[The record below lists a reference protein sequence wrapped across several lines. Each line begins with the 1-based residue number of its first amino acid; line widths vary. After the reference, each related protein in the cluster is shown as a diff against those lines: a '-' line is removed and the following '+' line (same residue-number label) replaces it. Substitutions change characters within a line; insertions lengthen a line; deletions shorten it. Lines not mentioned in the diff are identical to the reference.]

1 MSQRP
6 NVTIPD
12 AGMLATPRTRRDI
25 LKLIAVGGTL
35 VLLPAALAACSD
47 DNGVKP
53 PTQPLPN
60 SGSALTIDFAKGDIA
75 VLQFAYALEQLEA
88 DFYTKAVNAFGSSN
102 LTAAEKAVLQDIKYH
117 EVLHREFLKAALGP
131 TNDFTVVATY
141 PSVNFNDRTSVLTA
155 AKTFEDLGVAAY
167 NGAAQYITSAVNLT
181 LAGKIVSVE
190 ARHASAISDLLSPKT
205 SAFAPKAF
213 DDVFRPSMVA
223 TAAQGFIVNKLGF
236 ANAPSTFVQGPNNN
250 G

>member
-6 NVTIPD
+6 TVVLSD

-25 LKLIAVGGTL
+25 LKLMAIGGGL
-35 VLLPAALAACSD
+35 VFLPAALAGCSD
-47 DNGVKP
+47 DNGITTP
-53 PTQPLPN
+53 PTPLPN
-60 SGSALTIDFAKGDIA
+60 SGAALTIDFAKGDIA

-102 LTAAEKAVLQDIKYH
+102 LTAAEKAILQDIKYH
-117 EVLHREFLKAALGP
+117 EVLHRELFKAALGT
-131 TNDFTVVATY
+131 TNDFTLNATY
-141 PSVNFNDRTSVLTA
+141 PGVNFNDRLSVLTA

-167 NGAAQYITSAVNLT
+167 NGAGQYLTSTTFLT

-190 ARHASAISDLLSPKT
+190 ARHAAVISDLLSPKT
-205 SAFAPKAF
+205 SAFAPTAF
-213 DDVFRPSMVA
+213 DDVFRPSKVA
-223 TAAQGFIVNKLGF
+223 AAAQGFVVDKLGF

>member
-6 NVTIPD
+6 TVNILD
-12 AGMLATPRTRRDI
+12 AGMLNTPRTRRDI

-35 VLLPAALAACSD
+35 VLLPAALAGCSD
-47 DNGVKP
+47 DNGVAP

-60 SGSALTIDFAKGDIA
+60 SGSPLTIDFAKGDIA

-88 DFYTKAVNAFGSSN
+88 DFYTKVVAAFGGSN
-102 LTAAEKAVLQDIKYH
+102 LTAAEKVVLQDIKNH
-117 EVLHREFLKAALGP
+117 EVLHREFLKAALGAS
-131 TNDFTVVATY
+131 NDFAVTATY
-141 PSVNFNDRTSVLTA
+141 PGVNFSDRTSVLTA
-155 AKTFEDLGVAAY
+155 AKAFEDLGVAAY
-167 NGAAQYITSAVNLT
+167 NGAAQYITSAAYLT

-190 ARHASAISDLLSPKT
+190 ARHASTISDLLSPKS
-205 SAFAPKAF
+205 SAFAPNSF
-213 DDVFRPSMVA
+213 DDVFRPSKVA
-223 TAAQGFIVNKLGF
+223 AAAQGFIVQKLGF

>member
-6 NVTIPD
+6 TVTISD

-25 LKLIAVGGTL
+25 LKLLAVGGTL
-35 VLLPAALAACSD
+35 VLLPAALAGCSD
-47 DNGVKP
+47 DNGVTP
-53 PTQPLPN
+53 QPMPQPN
-60 SGSALTIDFAKGDIA
+60 SGSPLTIDFAKGDIA

-88 DFYTKAVNAFGSSN
+88 DFYTKVVNAFGSSN
-102 LTAAEKAVLQDIKYH
+102 LTTAERAVLQDIKYH
-117 EVLHREFLKAALGP
+117 EVLHREFLKAALGAS
-131 TNDFTVVATY
+131 NGFTLTATY
-141 PSVNFNDRTSVLTA
+141 PNVNFNDRTSVLTA
-155 AKTFEDLGVAAY
+155 AKAFEDLGVAAY
-167 NGAAQYITSAVNLT
+167 NGAGQYLTSAANLT

-213 DDVFRPSMVA
+213 DDVFSPSKVR
-223 TAAQGFIVNKLGF
+223 TAAQDFVVDKLGF